1 MKLLSAALLGSAL
14 LTGQALACDMPT
26 KPTLPDGSK
35 AEMAEMVAGQQA
47 VKSYQQALG
56 TYRDCINADIDKA
69 EKAMKDAKSE
79 EDKAALKAEH
89 ATAVANF
96 NKAVEMEEKV
106 AGEFNL
112 AIRAFNAKKKK

>member
-1 MKLLSAALLGSAL
+1 MKLLSAAVLSSAL
-14 LTGQALACDMPT
+14 IAGQTMACDMPT

-47 VKSYQQALG
+47 VKAYQKDLG
-56 TYRDCINADIDKA
+56 SYRDCVNADIDKA
-69 EKAMKDAKSE
+69 EKAMKEAKSE
-79 EDKAALKAEH
+79 EEQATLKAEH
-89 ATAVANF
+89 AAAVANF

>member
-1 MKLLSAALLGSAL
+1 MKLLSAAVLSSAL

-47 VKSYQQALG
+47 VKSYQQSLG

-69 EKAMKDAKSE
+69 EKAMKEAKSE
-79 EDKAALKAEH
+79 EDKAARKAEH

-96 NKAVEMEEKV
+96 NKAVEMEEKI

>member
-1 MKLLSAALLGSAL
+1 MKLLSAAVLSSAL

-47 VKSYQQALG
+47 VKGYQQALG

-69 EKAMKDAKSE
+69 EKAMKEAKSE
-79 EDKAALKAEH
+79 EDKAARKAEH
-89 ATAVANF
+89 GKF
-96 NKAVEMEEKV
+96 GKAFIYYWSV
-106 AGEFNL
+106 
-112 AIRAFNAKKKK
+112 